1 MNGCVRPSDI
11 DADTTNRVDAAQAEI
26 DTYFSLPVA
35 PMDTDV
41 LEWWSKHEARM
52 PNLSRMARQ
61 FLAVPACSA
70 SVERLFSLAGRI
82 FTKDAQHMTTE
93 NLSER
98 LWAKV
103 NRINN

>member
-1 MNGCVRPSDI
+1 MKQLKYIGRWLVGLYVCEWVCAPIRRRP
-11 DADTTNRVDAAQAEI
+11 
-26 DTYFSLPVA
+26 
-35 PMDTDV
+35 DV